1 MREGG
6 RGQIALSKVKEEE
19 GKVMSVKHDKF
30 VNEITRKCVDT
41 YTLENNYRVKVS
53 TYHDKVKKVYWST
66 ISECVV
72 EDSGTTGIYF
82 ERHSMH
88 TDFNRLAGRV
98 EALRYNPEN
107 MKRAH
112 ALALDSVRG
121 LIDQLLEA
129 GKEREEVSA

>member
-6 RGQIALSKVKEEE
+6 RGQVALIDTKERENMNAIHE
-19 GKVMSVKHDKF
+19 NF

-72 EDSGTTGIYF
+72 EASGTAGFYF
-82 ERHSMH
+82 ERHTMY
-88 TDFNRLAGRV
+88 TDFNRLAGKV

-107 MKRAH
+107 MKKAH
-112 ALALDSVRG
+112 GLALDSVRG

-129 GKEREEVSA
+129 GKEREKASA